1 MVLIILHQFFLTI
14 MSIAPLHYNIQKP
27 SLVITILVWMYVI
40 VDFAWII
47 LLLLLAW
54 TLIFKQQANLK
65 LLRDLIE
72 FLASKLQ

>member
-1 MVLIILHQFFLTI
+1 MA
-14 MSIAPLHYNIQKP
+14 IAPLHYNIQKP

-40 VDFAWII
+40 ADFPWMIF
-47 LLLLLAW
+47 LLLLAW
-54 TLIFKQQANLK
+54 TLVFKQQANLK

>member
-1 MVLIILHQFFLTI
+1 MA
-14 MSIAPLHYNIQKP
+14 IAPLHYNIQKL

-40 VDFAWII
+40 VDFAWMI

-65 LLRDLIE
+65 LLCDLIE